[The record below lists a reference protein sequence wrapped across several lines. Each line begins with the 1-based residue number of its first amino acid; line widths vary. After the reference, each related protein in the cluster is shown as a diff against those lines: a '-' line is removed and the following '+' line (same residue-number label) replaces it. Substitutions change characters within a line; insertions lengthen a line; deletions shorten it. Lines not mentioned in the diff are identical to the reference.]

1 MRSIGFFSTSLWPLC
16 WKLVIHRIVHRATVK
31 WLGEK
36 RCDQHP
42 AGYYEARRTL
52 FQLQTKVNSQHGQ
65 HSQPLQQVD
74 SASNVRDLPTFSISL
89 RPGQCFFMHGTSSSA
104 FLFRILWI
112 STPIQSTPAKTN
124 IEPENAPL
132 KKENVS
138 SFWKPSI
145 FSFQPLTPQS

>member
-1 MRSIGFFSTSLWPLC
+1 MAFVLEAGSPPYRPPSNREMARWETLWPAPCRLLWSTS
-16 WKLVIHRIVHRATVK
+16 
-31 WLGEK
+31 
-36 RCDQHP
+36 HP
-42 AGYYEARRTL
+42 

-104 FLFRILWI
+104 FLFRMLWI
-112 STPIQSTPAKTN
+112 STPIQSTLAKTN

-132 KKENVS
+132 KKENVYIFLLETS
-138 SFWKPSI
+138 L